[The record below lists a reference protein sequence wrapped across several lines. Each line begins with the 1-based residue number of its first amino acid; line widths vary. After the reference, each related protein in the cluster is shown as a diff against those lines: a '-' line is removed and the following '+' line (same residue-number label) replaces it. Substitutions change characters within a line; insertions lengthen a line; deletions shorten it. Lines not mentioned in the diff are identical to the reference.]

1 MISEHDISERD
12 ALIHKLQ
19 DKADRLECS
28 LENLRSISLG
38 IGFEEIPDEELFED
52 GELNKS
58 QVKEKIA
65 RRVLEVGDWTI
76 VRRKDGNR

>member
-1 MISEHDISERD
+1 MENQD
-12 ALIHKLQ
+12 ALICKLQ
-19 DKADRLECS
+19 NDIDV
-28 LENLRSISLG
+28 LRKISLG

-52 GELNKS
+52 GELNKY

-76 VRRKDGNR
+76 VRRVDGHK